1 MKFSLRSVLVS
12 VAVVA
17 AILAVCLDRYTRVSS
32 VSAAVEKHGGTALF
46 DVPLHG
52 KIGLGHFIGADYID
66 LSNAITINDSAF
78 RAIAKNPRKFVLHLE
93 FANVTANQ
101 LHLLRGAKITELC
114 IDGVEVGDDA
124 VNAIAQMEILKVLSA
139 CDTAITAEGFQRLQT
154 LLPKCEILTT
164 RQEVC
169 ERGM

>member
-1 MKFSLRSVLVS
+1 MLVS

-17 AILAVCLDRYTRVSS
+17 AILAVCLDRYSRVYR
-32 VSAAVEKHGGTALF
+32 VSAAVEKHGGSTLF

-52 KIGLGHFIGADYID
+52 TIGLGHFIGADYID
-66 LSNAITINDSAF
+66 LSDATTLDDSAF
-78 RAIAKNPRKFVLHLE
+78 RAIAKNPREFVLHLE
-93 FANVTANQ
+93 FSNVTANQ

-114 IDGVEVGDDA
+114 IDDVEVGDDA
-124 VNAIAQMEILKVLSA
+124 VDAIAQMKILKVLSA
-139 CDTAITAEGFQRLQT
+139 CDTAITAEGFHRLQT

-169 ERGM
+169 ERGS